1 MTTQSEASAQTAIVT
16 GGAGG
21 LGSVIS
27 RRLAGE
33 GYAVIV
39 ADLDQ
44 ARVDAVVAELP
55 AVSGPEHRGFA
66 GDLTSSAVNRE
77 LAELAASVAPIG
89 LIVNA
94 VGISPKK
101 DGQKIRFTELDDELW
116 NSILAVNLSAPFY
129 LLREA
134 SPYLAED
141 GTASIINLLSITARV
156 GTGAPSDA
164 AFGPFIP
171 SSIAYGATKAA
182 LLNMTKS
189 LAHEMA
195 ERQIRVNGVA
205 PGYVR
210 TAMMGQVPQD
220 ERLLS
225 SVPMSRLAEPDEVA
239 DAIVFLASER
249 ASYITGSC
257 LDINGGWSVG

>member
-1 MTTQSEASAQTAIVT
+1 MKQGETSMRTAIVT

-33 GYAVIV
+33 GYTVIV

-44 ARVDAVVAELP
+44 ARVDAVVEELP
-55 AVSGPEHRGFA
+55 AVAGPAHQGFA

-101 DGQKIRFTELDDELW
+101 DGQKIPFTELNDELW

-134 SPYLAED
+134 APYLAED

-156 GTGAPSDA
+156 GTGAPSGA
-164 AFGPFIP
+164 EFGPFIP

-182 LLNMTKS
+182 LHNMTKS
-189 LAHEMA
+189 LAHELA
-195 ERQIRVNGVA
+195 ERRVRVNGVA

-210 TAMMGQVPQD
+210 TAMMDSVPQD
-220 ERLLS
+220 KRLLS
-225 SVPMSRLAEPDEVA
+225 SVPMGRLAEPEEVA

-249 ASYITGSC
+249 ASYITGAC
-257 LDINGGWSVG
+257 LDLNGGWSVG